1 MKKSVTGVLNWR
13 ICIRIFLHNMSE
25 ETDTSIEG
33 LRRSQRRELNISRRE
48 KRYQASTV
56 QRTGAT
62 KELLDI
68 TALATS
74 VKKKKGVNRE
84 LLEELSQALGLSQ
97 QNAAIFLQTDGALQA
112 LCSFL
117 TGYYY
122 SYLILYDYS
131 TLSILL
137 FN

>member
-1 MKKSVTGVLNWR
+1 MGSLKKSVTGVLNWR

-25 ETDTSIEG
+25 EMDTSIEG

-112 LCSFL
+112 LW
-117 TGYYY
+117 
-122 SYLILYDYS
+122 
-131 TLSILL
+131 
-137 FN
+137 